1 MYKVINK
8 EIETEFPSLDMA
20 MAYAKTLDAFVSI
33 TGSEFEI
40 VGMFGVDSVKDGLCP
55 DGVAYDWDKAS
66 RIGRVKK
73 ERL

>member
-8 EIETEFPSLDMA
+8 EVETEFPSLDMA

-40 VGMFGVDSVKDGLCP
+40 VGIFGVDEVTDPNYNGWISRKQ
-55 DGVAYDWDKAS
+55 GV
-66 RIGRVKK
+66 
-73 ERL
+73 

>member
-40 VGMFGVDSVKDGLCP
+40 VGIFGVDEVTDPNYNGWISRKQ
-55 DGVAYDWDKAS
+55 GV
-66 RIGRVKK
+66 
-73 ERL
+73 